1 MAHLVTVTRL
11 GVELEED
18 SEQTFEA
25 SSVIVGDNGSLDLA
39 TFDGPVLF
47 EDTSWASVTITRNL
61 GS

>member
-11 GVELEED
+11 TVELEEGG
-18 SEQTFEA
+18 EQTFEA
-25 SSVIVGDNGSLDLA
+25 GSAIVADNGSLELA
-39 TFDGPVLF
+39 TIDGSMLF